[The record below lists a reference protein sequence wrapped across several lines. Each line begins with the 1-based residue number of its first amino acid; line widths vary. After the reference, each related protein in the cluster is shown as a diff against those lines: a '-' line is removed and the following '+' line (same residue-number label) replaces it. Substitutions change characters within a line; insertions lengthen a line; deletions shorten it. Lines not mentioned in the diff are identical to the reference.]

1 MSELISKK
9 YVKSTPSGATPS
21 NTILA
26 GRDEHVEAIL
36 SAPTTLTSTTTDV
49 VKESTVLSTLELSM
63 RSITDV
69 ITLLDSLPR
78 VGGKLPDKV
87 ILALGKLQGALNL
100 LRK

>member
-9 YVKSTPSGATPS
+9 YVKSTPSGATPG
-21 NTILA
+21 TA
-26 GRDEHVEAIL
+26 HVEAIL
-36 SAPTTLTSTTTDV
+36 AAPTTITSTTTEV
-49 VKESTVLSTLELSM
+49 VKEKPSTVTDTLELSIQ
-63 RSITDV
+63 SITDV

-87 ILALGKLQGALNL
+87 ILALGKLHGALNL

>member
-9 YVKSTPSGATPS
+9 YVKSTPSGATPG
-21 NTILA
+21 A
-26 GRDEHVEAIL
+26 EHVEAIL
-36 SAPTTLTSTTTDV
+36 AAPTTLTSTTTDV
-49 VKESTVLSTLELSM
+49 VKESLPSVTETLDLSIQ
-63 RSITDV
+63 SITDV

-87 ILALGKLQGALNL
+87 ILALGKLHGALNL